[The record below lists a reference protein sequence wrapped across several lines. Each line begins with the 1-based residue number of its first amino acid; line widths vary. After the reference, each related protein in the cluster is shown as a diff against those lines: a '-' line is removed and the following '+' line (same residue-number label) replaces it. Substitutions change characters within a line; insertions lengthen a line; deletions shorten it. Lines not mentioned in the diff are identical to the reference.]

1 MKRTLSMATWLRHGL
16 LTAVFAAIVLLPT
29 GAQSQS
35 SPSAA
40 IDLSPSGSV
49 TAGTAIS
56 VTMRFSDLTFGSAA
70 NLTFRADV
78 VGADRCE
85 DNANGY
91 GLGVDRYMKKV
102 DENPELRT
110 GTVLAACP
118 PGDYTIEARISTS
131 DNTELAS
138 ARAHFTIVA
147 PTSEPTAEPTAGADG

>member
-1 MKRTLSMATWLRHGL
+1 MKRTWSHCHIATAWPADRCVCGHRPDSDRR
-16 LTAVFAAIVLLPT
+16 AVAEFAGRGRSTCP
-29 GAQSQS
+29 
-35 SPSAA
+35 PSA
-40 IDLSPSGSV
+40 SV

-56 VTMRFSDLTFGSAA
+56 VTMRFSDLTFGSDT

-102 DENPELRT
+102 DENPEVRT

-131 DNTELAS
+131 DDTELAS
-138 ARAHFTIVA
+138 APRPLHHRRAYF
-147 PTSEPTAEPTAGADG
+147 

>member
-16 LTAVFAAIVLLPT
+16 LTAVFASLVLIPT

-35 SPSAA
+35 SPAAA

-56 VTMRFSDLTFGSAA
+56 VTMRFSDLTLDSSA

-91 GLGVDRYMKKV
+91 GLGVDRYMK
-102 DENPELRT
+102 EGGR
-110 GTVLAACP
+110 
-118 PGDYTIEARISTS
+118 
-131 DNTELAS
+131 
-138 ARAHFTIVA
+138 
-147 PTSEPTAEPTAGADG
+147 EP